1 MSCTISGR
9 MRTLHFVL
17 LQMLRMRRLFSSSTV
32 GMANRMVSI
41 SQRSTSSGISSVVP
55 MISMPM
61 MERPTFS
68 GASSTQQM
76 MFISGDLFFA
86 SSCSSVLAASPA
98 PMSSVRRLAFK
109 RFFSVVLRYM
119 RYVRREYSVRDDANI
134 ALRK

>member
-1 MSCTISGR
+1 
-9 MRTLHFVL
+9 
-17 LQMLRMRRLFSSSTV
+17 
-32 GMANRMVSI
+32 MVSI

-86 SSCSSVLAASPA
+86 NSCSSVLAASPA
-98 PMSSVRRLAFK
+98 PMSSVRRLALA
-109 RFFSVVLRYM
+109 RFFSVVFRYM
-119 RYVRREYSVRDDANI
+119 RYVRREYSVSDEANS
-134 ALRK
+134 ALSA